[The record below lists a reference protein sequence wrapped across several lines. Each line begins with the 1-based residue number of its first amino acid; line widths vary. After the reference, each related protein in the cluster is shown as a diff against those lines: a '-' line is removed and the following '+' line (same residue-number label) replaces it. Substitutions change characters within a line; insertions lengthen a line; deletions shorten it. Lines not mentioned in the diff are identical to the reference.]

1 LNWSWIYDPSGVTFN
16 LQVDDDSDFSSPKV
30 NKTNLSSTD
39 YTVTTPLEERIY
51 YWKVKAIDGAG
62 NESLW
67 SSVWSFTVDITP
79 PSAPSLVSPTDEA
92 LTNDRSPTFDWTDVT
107 DDSGVTYWLQVDNN
121 SSFSSREIDQSGLSS
136 STYTLT
142 WDLWQDGTYYWRV
155 KAEDGAGGESDWS
168 AVWQFSLDATSPPSP
183 DLETPS
189 HDAWTNDTTPSFN
202 WGDVAEA
209 ASYTFEIR
217 YNGSLVLSKTGL
229 TVSEYTL
236 TADEALTAER
246 DYWWKVA
253 AVDEAGNEGWSGDW
267 RFDLDTTPP
276 PVPFLNSPNNDT
288 KINTTTPYFNWQDVS
303 DRDTFTLQI
312 DNHADFSSP
321 EVDRQNI
328 NQPNYYL
335 VLDEAL
341 TEGTW
346 YWRVRAADQ
355 AGNASAWS
363 SSWSFVVDITP
374 PSAPSLVS
382 PTDGALTSNRH
393 PTFDWGDVTDPSGVT
408 YWLQVDN
415 DFDFYSVEVDRSQI
429 GSSEWSMDWD
439 LGDNTWHWRVKAVD
453 RAGNESDWS
462 AAWSFTVDTNAPP
475 SPEAESPRDITINDT
490 TPSFNW
496 GDVAEATSYA
506 LEIRYGGSLVLS
518 KTGLTV
524 SEYTLEAGEALTTQ
538 GEYWWKAAAVDA
550 AGNDSW
556 GGDWRFD
563 LDTTPP
569 QVPFLNSPNNN
580 SNINTTQPY
589 LSWQDVSDRDT
600 FSLQIDTDAD
610 FSSPEVYKQ
619 NINQSDYYLV
629 PDEALT
635 EGTWYWRV
643 RAVDQA
649 GNASDWSGSW
659 SFIVDT
665 TPPSAPSLLSPID
678 GALTNNYRPTF
689 DWEDVTDPSGV
700 AYWLQ
705 IARDV
710 YFFNKEEDRSWI
722 PSSTWTLDRDLGDN
736 TWYWRVK
743 AVDGTGNE
751 SDWSASWV
759 FTIDTNAPPS
769 PGADF
774 PHHDATINNP
784 APRFNWSDE
793 AEAESY
799 ILEIRYEGSLVLSK
813 TGLTSSEYTLTAEEA
828 LTAEGEYWWRV
839 ASVDAAGNDSW
850 GGDWRFVLDTTPPPV
865 PSLNS
870 PHDGEMINHPTPGFD
885 WKDVDD
891 PSGHSFTLQIDNNE
905 DFSSP
910 ELERWDI
917 GYGYGLSGGEELNEG
932 TWYWRVK
939 SLDGAGNESAWSE
952 VWEFTVHLMKPTDIT
967 IEPNGFNVTSNE
979 KVTFTAILRD
989 SDGNPVKGR
998 SVRWELEGPGEIDPT
1013 EGNTNERGEVATT
1026 YKAFGYTGPETNIR
1040 VRARFDGDANYESSE
1055 GERSGQLLASGEP
1068 GGGREPGGGQD
1079 GSGEPQGIEL
1089 QKLMPLIV
1097 AVLGVG
1103 PLVGGVFLSLRWR
1116 RRRAALRIGYERRLD
1131 EWARAGFD
1139 TSELQERLQR
1149 KK

>member
-1 LNWSWIYDPSGVTFN
+1 MFVHLKQCRKSIILKQPNRRKKNKGLLWGHWLVVICLLACLVMGFSLFGPSAKQALAYGEITPPTLVSPDDGASTSNQRPFFDWTDATYDGWTVKYRLQISNNADFIGTWHDWSPISNSELTAISDIYDGTWWWRVQAYVEGTSYDSGWSASRSFTVDTTCSTPGLVSPSGDLNSTTPTFNWEDVTDPSGVTYNLEVDDNWDFGSPTVSKTGLSSSQYTLSGTGDEVLTEDTWYWRVKAVDGVGNESGWSGQWSFNVDTTPPLVPSLNTPGNGGFTNTPYPHLNWSWIYDPSGVTFN

-30 NKTNLSSTD
+30 NKTNLSGTD
-39 YTVTTPLEERIY
+39 YTVTTPLEERSY

-62 NESLW
+62 NESAW

-79 PSAPSLVSPTDEA
+79 PPAPGLLSPTDKA

-121 SSFSSREIDQSGLSS
+121 SSFSSREIDQSGLSNS
-136 STYTLT
+136 SYTLT
-142 WDLWQDGTYYWRV
+142 WDLWQDGIYYWRV
-155 KAEDGAGGESDWS
+155 KAEDGAGGGSDWS
-168 AVWQFSLDATSPPSP
+168 AAWQFSLDATPPLSPSPESPP
-183 DLETPS
+183 

-217 YNGSLVLSKTGL
+217 YNSSLVLSKTGL
-229 TVSEYTL
+229 T
-236 TADEALTAER
+236 
-246 DYWWKVA
+246 
-253 AVDEAGNEGWSGDW
+253 
-267 RFDLDTTPP
+267 
-276 PVPFLNSPNNDT
+276 
-288 KINTTTPYFNWQDVS
+288 I
-303 DRDTFTLQI
+303 
-312 DNHADFSSP
+312 
-321 EVDRQNI
+321 
-328 NQPNYYL
+328 
-335 VLDEAL
+335 
-341 TEGTW
+341 
-346 YWRVRAADQ
+346 
-355 AGNASAWS
+355 
-363 SSWSFVVDITP
+363 
-374 PSAPSLVS
+374 
-382 PTDGALTSNRH
+382 
-393 PTFDWGDVTDPSGVT
+393 
-408 YWLQVDN
+408 
-415 DFDFYSVEVDRSQI
+415 
-429 GSSEWSMDWD
+429 
-439 LGDNTWHWRVKAVD
+439 
-453 RAGNESDWS
+453 
-462 AAWSFTVDTNAPP
+462 
-475 SPEAESPRDITINDT
+475 
-490 TPSFNW
+490 
-496 GDVAEATSYA
+496 
-506 LEIRYGGSLVLS
+506 
-518 KTGLTV
+518 

-538 GEYWWKAAAVDA
+538 GEYWWRAAAVDA
-550 AGNDSW
+550 AGNEGWS
-556 GGDWRFD
+556 GDWRFD

-589 LSWQDVSDRDT
+589 FSWQDVSDRDT
-600 FSLQIDTDAD
+600 FSLQINTDAD

-649 GNASDWSGSW
+649 GNASNWSGSW
-659 SFIVDT
+659 FFVVDT

-710 YFFNKEEDRSWI
+710 YFYDKQEDRSWI
-722 PSSTWTLDRDLGDN
+722 PASTWTMDWDLGDN

-751 SDWSASWV
+751 SDWSISWV
-759 FTIDTNAPPS
+759 FTIDTNALPS
-769 PGADF
+769 PEGDS
-774 PHHDATINNP
+774 PYHDATINNP
-784 APRFNWSDE
+784 TPNFNWSDE

-799 ILEIRYEGSLVLSK
+799 TLEIRYNGSVVLSK
-813 TGLTSSEYTLTAEEA
+813 TGLTSSEYTLTADEA
-828 LTAEGEYWWRV
+828 LTAEKEYWWRV
-839 ASVDAAGNDSW
+839 AAVDAAGNESW

-870 PHDGEMINHPTPGFD
+870 PQDGEMINRPDPGFD
-885 WKDVDD
+885 WNEVDD

-910 ELERWDI
+910 ELERWDA
-917 GYGYGLSGGEELNEG
+917 GHGYGLNSGEQLNEG

-939 SLDGAGNESAWSE
+939 VVDGAGNESNWSE
-952 VWEFTVHLMKPTDIT
+952 EWEFTVQLMKATNIT

-979 KVTFTAILRD
+979 KLTFTATLRD

-998 SVRWELEGPGEIDPT
+998 SVRWELEGTGEIDPT
-1013 EGNTNERGEVATT
+1013 GGNTNERGEVTT
-1026 YKAFGYTGPETNIR
+1026 SYKAFGYTGPETMIK
-1040 VRARFDGDANYESSE
+1040 VRARFDGDANYESSQE
-1055 GERSGQLLASGEP
+1055 ERNGKLLASGDSGRSGEP
-1068 GGGREPGGGQD
+1068 GGGQGEP
-1079 GSGEPQGIEL
+1079 GEPQGFEI

-1097 AVLGVG
+1097 AVLGAG

-1139 TSELQERLQR
+1139 ISELEDRL